1 MIAILLGLLLSILP
15 AQVLAQRVEL
25 QDALGD
31 TGFSPTGQPAPDLR
45 SGSIGLQPDGGVA
58 LRVRFA
64 KGTFDPVST
73 YVQFNLEIGQA
84 VAGAD
89 ECPRCGNYLVDING
103 VGRPSR
109 KAKVQRRVASRYEV
123 AASLPIELMANG
135 VDVIIPASVL
145 PKSFAHV
152 ALRVVT
158 CIRLRDDAL
167 SVILDRMPEG
177 DQGAA
182 LLEVGR
188 GRRTKS

>member
-1 MIAILLGLLLSILP
+1 MRAILLGLLLSILP
-15 AQVLAQRVEL
+15 AQLLGQCVEL

-31 TGFSPTGQPAPDLR
+31 TGFSPTDQPAPDLR
-45 SGSIGLQPDGGVA
+45 SGSIGLQPDGGLA

-64 KGTFDPVST
+64 KGTFDPVAT

-109 KAKVQRRVASRYEV
+109 KAKVQRRVGYEV

-135 VDVIIPASVL
+135 VDVVIPASVL
-145 PKSFAHV
+145 SKSFAHV

-167 SVILDRMPEG
+167 SVILDRMSE
-177 DQGAA
+177 
-182 LLEVGR
+182 
-188 GRRTKS
+188 